1 MTHLLVLSN
10 TLFHHLGAKKL
21 MLVFFSFSLKGWEGN
36 IKADFMQS
44 KANYRSGFLMPVESC
59 LETE

>member
-1 MTHLLVLSN
+1 MTRLLVLSN

-21 MLVFFSFSLKGWEGN
+21 LLVFFFSLKGLEGN

-44 KANYRSGFLMPVESC
+44 KANYRGGFCDVGLAH
-59 LETE
+59 